1 MKQTIGRRDTE
12 ARNIST
18 KSKCPFCP
26 VNHLITHLWR
36 PRHRIGALWQDTRH
50 AHGGLPGNPAFGR
63 NGPESLRKFLQF
75 FGFSHIFLL
84 LLDGTNHWIS
94 VAPPLADPRAVQ
106 RRRNIPS
113 RCQALRR
120 ASRRPASPKP
130 GAIFIANQSG
140 VCITVKRE
148 SLDSMDVNLTP
159 ITGASGFHFEG

>member
-1 MKQTIGRRDTE
+1 MRRDTE

-18 KSKCPFCP
+18 KSKYPFGLI
-26 VNHLITHLWR
+26 NHLITHLWR
-36 PRHRIGALWQDTRH
+36 PKHRIGALSQDTRH
-50 AHGGLPGNPAFGR
+50 AHGALSGDPASGR

-75 FGFSHIFLL
+75 FEFSHIFCL

-106 RRRNIPS
+106 RRRIIPS

-130 GAIFIANQSG
+130 GAIFMTGKLG

-148 SLDSMDVNLTP
+148 SLDSVCLDLTP
-159 ITGASGFHFEG
+159 ITGASGLHLEG